1 MGWEDIDDLRAM
13 IIARE
18 GSIVGLI
25 PPRSGLWRESVNNPD
40 RLVDDFVEKL
50 LVVCRDVDLLS
61 VALARLK
68 RHKAGAAIVFHG
80 SRRPRAADVVGVITK
95 RAIADAV
102 INEYR
107 D

>member
-1 MGWEDIDDLRAM
+1 M

-18 GSIVGLI
+18 GRIVGLI

-40 RLVDDFVEKL
+40 RLVDDFVEKQ
-50 LVVCRDVDLLS
+50 LVICRDVDLLS

-102 INEYR
+102 INEYQ